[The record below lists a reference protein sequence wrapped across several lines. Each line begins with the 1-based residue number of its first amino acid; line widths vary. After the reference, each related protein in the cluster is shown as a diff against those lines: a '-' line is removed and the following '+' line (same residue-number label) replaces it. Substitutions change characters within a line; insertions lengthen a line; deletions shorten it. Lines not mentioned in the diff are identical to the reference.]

1 MYPGELFVVLKC
13 TMYSSEL
20 FVVLK
25 CTMYPGE
32 VFGYQGDLFL
42 CEKHC

>member
-32 VFGYQGDLFL
+32 VFGYQDDLFL